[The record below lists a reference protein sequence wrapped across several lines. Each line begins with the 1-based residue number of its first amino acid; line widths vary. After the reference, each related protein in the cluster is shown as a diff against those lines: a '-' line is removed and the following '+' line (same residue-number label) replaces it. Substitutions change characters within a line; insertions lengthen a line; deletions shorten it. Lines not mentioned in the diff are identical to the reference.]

1 MVKDSD
7 RVLYNK
13 GKITSVNTILIF
25 MAKGKGFWGRKDK
38 DQNKISVES
47 IVRGDSLEPIV
58 VIKWGKEGGYLAPE
72 EARSLALTIL
82 GASCAAKSDSA
93 VVKFFSSIDGFGVGG
108 AALFRKMLREFRV
121 QNRDQNLSGIR
132 MVIDPDEEPIP
143 IQEVTGQALYMLEM
157 AVMSEV
163 EAFLVEYLKQEVNMD
178 EYMINRVI
186 GELRDI
192 MYPKEG

>member
-1 MVKDSD
+1 VKDSD

>member
-1 MVKDSD
+1 MKDSD

>member
-1 MVKDSD
+1 
-7 RVLYNK
+7 
-13 GKITSVNTILIF
+13 
-25 MAKGKGFWGRKDK
+25 MAKGKGFWGKK
-38 DQNKISVES
+38 NEDQNKISVES

-121 QNRDQNLSGIR
+121 QNRDQNLSRIR